1 MHPEIP
7 SRRSTTKNSLKMG
20 KDHPFL
26 TRIIMNLGEWN
37 NLWSNCCSALKR
49 CHPYNRNEWN
59 QISPSSK
66 FLKYNIYIYGW
77 FGVYF
82 LMIPLGVSQSQER
95 SPWTEKRALKW
106 QLIALWIIWSHIAT
120 LGYTPN
126 QPSLQK
132 ISERRGDGKTQF
144 PSIFLGDPAK
154 FLRGGSL
161 LSPQVARLAS
171 DASTEIELV
180 EAKRPTAARTPG
192 WADGPLTRASSRQNE
207 KPRRFVDLEISI
219 FQVPCWTFKKCRLSK
234 KYPRL
239 IDGLQIW
246 MILLES

>member
-1 MHPEIP
+1 MPFLEKRLLFPLQTTLTIAAFLRGNNFNQSWCILRYHPAVLQPKTRWRWEKIIP
-7 SRRSTTKNSLKMG
+7 SWLG
-20 KDHPFL
+20 
-26 TRIIMNLGEWN
+26 IIMNLGEWN

-132 ISERRGDGKTQF
+132 LSERRGDGKTQF
-144 PSIFLGDPAK
+144 PSIFLGGPSKIFEGGKLTKPA
-154 FLRGGSL
+154 GCP
-161 LSPQVARLAS
+161 LSFRRQAQ
-171 DASTEIELV
+171 
-180 EAKRPTAARTPG
+180 K
-192 WADGPLTRASSRQNE
+192 SS
-207 KPRRFVDLEISI
+207 
-219 FQVPCWTFKKCRLSK
+219 W
-234 KYPRL
+234 
-239 IDGLQIW
+239 
-246 MILLES
+246 